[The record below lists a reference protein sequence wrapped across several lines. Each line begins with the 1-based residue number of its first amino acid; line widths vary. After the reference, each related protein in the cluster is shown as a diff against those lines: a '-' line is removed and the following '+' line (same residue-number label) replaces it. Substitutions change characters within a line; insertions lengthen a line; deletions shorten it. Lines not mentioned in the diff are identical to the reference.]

1 MRCHTSSPE
10 PPPLHGASA
19 ALQKGE
25 PSRKTSKKTSE
36 TPSPEGLARPPRGAR
51 PEAGADGAGSP
62 ATQLLPS
69 AAPAWLP
76 PAARRGGRGRAGRGG
91 AEAPCAAVAAPWSF
105 SRESGRGFRCCDCGA
120 VNMAVSL
127 RARSLRHLRIR
138 GKAPGRAAPPD
149 SRRPAASLT
158 RPSSPR
164 RLLLSSLGSFLAARL
179 TRSLLLSPFPQVA
192 TTAARRTS
200 PSISAEVRPRGGG
213 VRVAACS
220 LAASRRGEAACSSG
234 SAAGPDCCTEGLGER
249 GGESGA
255 RRRGLP
261 PGCMERDWP

>member
-1 MRCHTSSPE
+1 MCAATRHPPSHHRSTGQVQLYKKENRAGRPQKRPQKPLLLRASPALPAGLGPRPALTARGPR
-10 PPPLHGASA
+10 PPNSYP
-19 ALQKGE
+19 Q
-25 PSRKTSKKTSE
+25 P
-36 TPSPEGLARPPRGAR
+36 PPRG
-51 PEAGADGAGSP
+51 S
-62 ATQLLPS
+62 
-69 AAPAWLP
+69 
-76 PAARRGGRGRAGRGG
+76 RRRRDVVGGAGRGG

-179 TRSLLLSPFPQVA
+179 TRSLLLSLFPQVA